1 MRIRWEVPPT
11 RRTGFVVVLGVV
23 VLSMLVT
30 VLIDFRLGGYLLA
43 VALALAAFLRAVLPA
58 KYCLGMLVRS
68 RQIDVI
74 TSAGL
79 AVALAVTAT
88 VVPG

>member
-1 MRIRWEVPPT
+1 MRIRWEVPPA

-43 VALALAAFLRAVLPA
+43 VALALAAFLRATLPA